1 MKFYTD
7 NQNVFRNQTEFKKDD
22 YGYYYSVP
30 TSSLPVIQGFT
41 DLQENNPK
49 EIDIRFETIYSMLI
63 RQMMD
68 NANRTADLS
77 FSSTVFT
84 ILNNAMSIQD
94 RKRLKVALKLANVKP
109 TAFLIDN
116 AASLIYYQAKNLPG
130 DKEDSVNFLA
140 IDIGQFSTKLT
151 LIELG
156 TKSNDPKDPKKGFY

>member
-7 NQNVFRNQTEFKKDD
+7 NQNVFRNQIEFKKDD

-30 TSSLPVIQGFT
+30 TNSLPVIQGFT

-94 RKRLKVALKLANVKP
+94 RK
-109 TAFLIDN
+109 
-116 AASLIYYQAKNLPG
+116 
-130 DKEDSVNFLA
+130 
-140 IDIGQFSTKLT
+140 
-151 LIELG
+151 
-156 TKSNDPKDPKKGFY
+156 